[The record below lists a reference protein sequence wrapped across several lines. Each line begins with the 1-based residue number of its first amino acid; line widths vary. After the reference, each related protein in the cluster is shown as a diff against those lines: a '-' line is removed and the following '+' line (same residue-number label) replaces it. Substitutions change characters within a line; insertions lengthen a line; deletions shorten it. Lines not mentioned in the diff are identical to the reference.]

1 MAFMCRRFT
10 HRILLIHKCYAL
22 LTCHTCLDY
31 TYLFSRISIFYNT
44 WVQVMFK
51 SPLKSKALR
60 TRTNGFL
67 SKSFSALDRDCYC
80 YFLSL
85 EWSDRRECRKGLLIK
100 TRCISYLQF
109 ISSNHFYMARIQQ
122 KKKHEISSDDIKANR
137 EMLSRIDFQNACVC
151 VDRNSIY
158 LSESVAERNTCDYLS
173 KLLIYFFMLIIRHI
187 QETK

>member
-10 HRILLIHKCYAL
+10 HRILLIHKRYAL

-137 EMLSRIDFQNACVC
+137 EMLSRIDFQNAQLSVQIGTRFIC
-151 VDRNSIY
+151 RN
-158 LSESVAERNTCDYLS
+158 LWQ
-173 KLLIYFFMLIIRHI
+173 K
-187 QETK
+187 ETHVITFQSY